1 MTGLGYMVMVSSLTA
16 EEFADF
22 FGLDGA
28 RVKSWCDGKEDIS
41 ENAEKLISE
50 KLKLRGYALKKQVW
64 QLDGFE
70 ENMLFTKGVYVG
82 VKVKASLRKV

>member
-16 EEFADF
+16 EDFADF

-28 RVKSWCDGKEDIS
+28 KVKSWCDGKEDIS

-50 KLKLRGYALKKQVW
+50 KGTYYRLYTGA
-64 QLDGFE
+64 FE
-70 ENMLFTKGVYVG
+70 LE
-82 VKVKASLRKV
+82 